1 SATRRKISSDT
12 NTLPAGASRTGNSFE
27 LAATTAFELDFWG
40 RLRRASEAA
49 RAQALASVFA
59 KDTVEL
65 ALVSGVTQAYL
76 NLRALDAQVVV
87 SRETLKTRERTQ
99 DLVEKRRQGGIASPL
114 EVEQAEIARAAAAAQ
129 LSDLVR
135 QRALVQHQ
143 LAVLTGDLG
152 LKVAEK
158 DLRTLPLPPVPPVG
172 MPSALLNGR
181 PDIRQA
187 EALLASSNALI
198 GVAKAA
204 LFPSISL
211 TGAFGGQSR
220 ELSDLF
226 DDPARF
232 WSLGAALD
240 LPIFDAG
247 RRSARVDEV
256 SAVQRQALANYVQTI
271 RVGFQEVNDALV
283 NLSQTAVTEE
293 ALAAQLAAAKRAV
306 DIAEIRYTGG
316 YSGFLEVLDVQRS
329 ANDAELQYIQNRQ
342 QRLVATISLIKAL
355 GGGWD
360 GASVPG
366 KT

>member
-1 SATRRKISSDT
+1 
-12 NTLPAGASRTGNSFE
+12 
-27 LAATTAFELDFWG
+27 
-40 RLRRASEAA
+40 
-49 RAQALASVFA
+49 
-59 KDTVEL
+59 
-65 ALVSGVTQAYL
+65 
-76 NLRALDAQVVV
+76 
-87 SRETLKTRERTQ
+87 
-99 DLVEKRRQGGIASPL
+99 
-114 EVEQAEIARAAAAAQ
+114 
-129 LSDLVR
+129 
-135 QRALVQHQ
+135 
-143 LAVLTGDLG
+143 
-152 LKVAEK
+152 
-158 DLRTLPLPPVPPVG
+158 
-172 MPSALLNGR
+172 
-181 PDIRQA
+181 
-187 EALLASSNALI
+187 
-198 GVAKAA
+198 
-204 LFPSISL
+204 
-211 TGAFGGQSR
+211 
-220 ELSDLF
+220 
-226 DDPARF
+226 ARF

-360 GASVPG
+360 GAGVPG
-366 KT
+366 ETAPVEESDTDAGQPEAPRE